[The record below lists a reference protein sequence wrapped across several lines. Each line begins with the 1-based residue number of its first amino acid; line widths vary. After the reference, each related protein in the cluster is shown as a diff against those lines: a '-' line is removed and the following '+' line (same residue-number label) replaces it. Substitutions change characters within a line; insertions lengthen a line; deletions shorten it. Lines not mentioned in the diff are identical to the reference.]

1 MKKFNLENSI
11 ERGDFIRDAFK
22 VFGNEQVLM
31 TCSDCLTY
39 VFDNVCEAISFVI
52 HRVKE
57 IDYVG
62 YFKESYFFNINT
74 RDMGVFIKTEI
85 ETYTVKTLESYR
97 YVSERKKVK
106 KENQELK
113 FFLDD
118 SKEKFAESIRS
129 KTKLIKAEL
138 ETLDFSDKENN
149 NKVTKILN
157 RYFNDGWKSYWYTTN
172 QLTSTS
178 VELILNVILSDST
191 TLRLPL
197 SIEKVTNLKLPASI
211 IKRKENNEWKQ

>member
-1 MKKFNLENSI
+1 MKRYYNLENSI
-11 ERGDFIRDAFK
+11 ERGDFIKDSFRI
-22 VFGNEQVLM
+22 FGNEQVLM

-39 VFDNVCEAISFVI
+39 VFDNVCEAISFII

-97 YVSERKKVK
+97 YVSESKRA
-106 KENQELK
+106 KEENKELK
-113 FFLDD
+113 FFLGD

-138 ETLDFSDKENN
+138 ETVNFSEA
-149 NKVTKILN
+149 KVTKILN
-157 RYFNDGWKSYWYTTN
+157 RYFGKEWKCYWYTTN
-172 QLTSTS
+172 QLTQSS
-178 VELILNVILSDST
+178 VEVILNIVLSDNT
-191 TLRLPL
+191 TLRIPI
-197 SIEKVTNLKLPASI
+197 SIEKATLKLSESI